1 VGVGEL
7 LLELAGEAGLEGLEL
22 LVEAVGGEDD
32 SSLLAASDLDLLGR
46 AEVEGLE
53 ARELRGLLELN
64 HRLRDGLLERGDGLA
79 VSLDNLVGRH
89 LQSG

>member
-1 VGVGEL
+1 MGVGEL

-46 AEVEGLE
+46 AEVKGLE
-53 ARELRGLLELN
+53 ARELRGLLELDHSLSN
-64 HRLRDGLLERGDGLA
+64 ALLERGDGLA
-79 VSLDNLVGRH
+79 VGLNNLVSRH
-89 LQSG
+89 